1 MEILAINNV
10 HAYIENDIAYLK
22 LEDVARGLGFVEV
35 AKSGNET
42 VRWRRVKD
50 YLDSFNFIATCGD
63 GNLNNQY
70 IPENIFYKLCMKAN
84 NEVARKF
91 QDLVCDEVL
100 PSIRKHGAYMT
111 ESTLSQALLNPD
123 FIIQLANNLKSEQE
137 AKRQLQG
144 ELDIRNNLIAEFQP
158 IKEYVD
164 NILSSNECLAV
175 TQIAADYGISAVKL
189 NKILESEYIQ
199 RKVNDQW
206 ILYQNHKNKGY
217 TKSHTVPIG
226 NGRVKVYTMWT
237 QKGRLKI
244 HEILTNLGYHAEVR
258 G

>member
-1 MEILAINNV
+1 MNELELFRFEENEVRVKKIEDEIYFNLNDVCKIL
-10 HAYIENDIAYLK
+10 DIANPRNVVNRLSQK
-22 LEDVARGLGFVEV
+22 GVCTTDTLTKGGVQQATFI
-35 AKSGNET
+35 NE
-42 VRWRRVKD
+42 
-50 YLDSFNFIATCGD
+50 S
-63 GNLNNQY
+63 NLY
-70 IPENIFYKLCMKAN
+70 KVIFQS
-84 NEVARKF
+84 RKPNADKF
-91 QDLVCDEVL
+91 TDWVTSEVL

-144 ELDIRNNLIAEFQP
+144 ELDIRNHLIAEFQP

-164 NILSSNECLAV
+164 EILSSTKCVLV
-175 TQIAADYGISAVKL
+175 TQIAADYGMSAIKL
-189 NKILESEYIQ
+189 NKILEHERLQ
-199 RKVNDQW
+199 RKVNKQW
-206 ILYQNHKNKGY
+206 VLYSNHMNKGY
-217 TKSHTVPIG
+217 TQSQTFPTENGEVKMHTL
-226 NGRVKVYTMWT
+226 WT

>member
-1 MEILAINNV
+1 MEILTINNV

-22 LEDVARGLGFVEV
+22 LEDVARGLGFTENKNGTEYVM
-35 AKSGNET
+35 
-42 VRWRRVKD
+42 WRRVNK
-50 YLDSFNFIATCGD
+50 YLEEFAFGTSVETGF
-63 GNLNNQY
+63 